1 MDSFSPRAHFGIML
15 YMYVALSAIK
25 QGESTGKIIAK
36 AQYEG
41 SASQYLNSIFGKNEI
56 LVSKWSGQH

>member
-1 MDSFSPRAHFGIML
+1 MHSFSPRAHFGIML
-15 YMYVALSAIK
+15 YVALCAIK

-41 SASQYLNSIFGKNEI
+41 SASQYLNSIFGKN
-56 LVSKWSGQH
+56 